1 MHVPAAPASL
11 RSRLSARWHA
21 LPFFWQAQIAGW
33 SLFALVDFAN
43 RDLAYQD
50 KGISIA
56 ITLIVCPFL
65 LAASSL
71 LKMIYDRT
79 LPQAALTLPVLARMV
94 ALSTTAAAIAILM
107 VTGLRVLFGWNIP
120 YWGPFEEFAIPFIH
134 YAFVLTG
141 WSICYLW
148 VRAEASKQAA
158 ELRAATATAEAL
170 RFEIQHLRL
179 QLDPH
184 FLFNALNGIGEE
196 IPENPDAALA
206 MLRDLTGY
214 LRHSLAG
221 IDRPIVPVE
230 AEVASLQ
237 AYLRIQEARF
247 GPRLVTR
254 MEVDKAAAKQP
265 IANFLLQP
273 LVENAVKYGTRD
285 PRLEVGIHIRDREGT
300 LRIEV
305 VNTGSLDVTVRR
317 RGRGIGLTNLRRRL
331 DVHYPGR
338 ASFSLTDEDGPTG
351 MRVVARLDLEGAPC
365 SAS

>member
-1 MHVPAAPASL
+1 MPAAPASL

-33 SLFALVDFAN
+33 SLFARGGFRQSRACLSGQGHLDGHHPDRLPLPAGGLLHPQG
-43 RDLAYQD
+43 DLRPHHRGGDAD
-50 KGISIA
+50 PAGA
-56 ITLIVCPFL
+56 GAHGGAVHGGGGGGHP
-65 LAASSL
+65 AGH
-71 LKMIYDRT
+71 
-79 LPQAALTLPVLARMV
+79 
-94 ALSTTAAAIAILM
+94 
-107 VTGLRVLFGWNIP
+107 GLRVLFGWNIP

-206 MLRDLTGY
+206 MLRDLTDY

-221 IDRPIVPVE
+221 IERPIVPVE

-247 GPRLVTR
+247 GPRLLTR